1 MKRLLSLF
9 AVTALA
15 TALVANTSITV
26 AAQEP
31 VPAARVQMQPQA
43 AEAEPA
49 NIEAIIVKYVQ
60 PEQYSV
66 LDAQMTTQAADAAEA
81 PVAPMRVLTPDA
93 IQTLSAQ
100 AGVQLTFQ
108 REMSDGAYVLAL
120 PQAAAYTEAAHI
132 SKQIAALGEV
142 DYAEPDGRRAIAL
155 TPDDPRYAEQWHYFA
170 PVTGTYGANLSAAW
184 DIITGSAN
192 IVVAV
197 VDTGIRFDHPDLA
210 GRIVTGTAS
219 GQRGYDFVTNIAA
232 GNDGQTT
239 TATNSRDPDPSD
251 PGDWCGGNDS
261 SWHGTHVAGT
271 IGANSNNGVGVAGVN
286 WVSKILTIRGLG
298 KCGGSVSDIVDG
310 MRWAAGLSVPGLPA
324 NPNPARVVNMSLG
337 STQPE
342 ACSSTE
348 QNAITELF
356 LKGVVVV
363 VAAGNE
369 NGQAGAYSPG
379 NCNRVITVGATN
391 RLGSRASY
399 SNFGTRV
406 DISGPGGIT
415 TIASDPNG
423 ILSTLNAGTT
433 IPTGSIYEFYQ
444 GTSMAT
450 PHVAGV
456 VSLMLSVNPN
466 LNPTQVL
473 NILKSTATPFPA
485 GSTCTTANCG
495 AGILNAAG
503 AVQSSQGT
511 TGVPY
516 KSVYLPVAINQTSS
530 PPPSGG
536 GPLKNGDFEQ
546 GDMMWI
552 AQTLQGVPL
561 IVDTPEI
568 TRSLPQAKP
577 HSGDWAA
584 WLGGFNSEVASIS
597 QVVTVPSNATYLTYW
612 QLISSNETASDC
624 DLDIGRVLVSN
635 VTVAGSVT
643 GLCATS
649 NTYPNWQKKSLNLS
663 AYAGQTVTL
672 AFDFRS
678 DSSVFSSWLLDDIA
692 FSATP

>member
-1 MKRLLSLF
+1 MNRFVSLF
-9 AVTALA
+9 ALTALA
-15 TALVANTSITV
+15 TALVANTTTV
-26 AAQEP
+26 AAQEQ
-31 VPAARVQMQPQA
+31 VPAARAHMQPQVT
-43 AEAEPA
+43 EAETA
-49 NIEAIIVKYVQ
+49 NVEAIIVKYVQ
-60 PEQYSV
+60 PEQFSV
-66 LDAQMTTQAADAAEA
+66 LDAQMTAQAAEAAEA

-93 IQTLSAQ
+93 MQTLSAQ

-120 PQAAAYTEAAHI
+120 PQAATYTEAARI
-132 SKQIAALGEV
+132 AKQIAALGEV

-170 PVTGTYGANLSAAW
+170 PVTGTYGANLPAAW

-197 VDTGIRFDHPDLA
+197 VDTGTRFDHPDLA
-210 GRIVTGTAS
+210 GRVVTGTAS

-271 IGANSNNGVGVAGVN
+271 IGANSNNGIGVAGVN

-348 QNAITELF
+348 QNAINELF
-356 LKGVVVV
+356 VKGVVVV

-369 NGQAGAYSPG
+369 NAQASAYSPG
-379 NCNRVITVGATN
+379 NCTRVITVGATN

-399 SNFGTRV
+399 SNFGARV

-433 IPTGSIYEFYQ
+433 VPAASIYEFYQ

-511 TGVPY
+511 TGTPFR
-516 KSVYLPVAINQTSS
+516 SVYLPIAINQGGT
-530 PPPSGG
+530 GG
-536 GPLKNGDFEQ
+536 GGGSTLQNGGFEQ
-546 GDMMWI
+546 GNVIWQS
-552 AQTLQGVPL
+552 QTNYTEPLIVEDANFLQGVN
-561 IVDTPEI
+561 
-568 TRSLPQAKP
+568 P
-577 HSGDWAA
+577 HSGNWAA
-584 WLGGFNSEVASIS
+584 WLGGYNNENATIR
-597 QVVTVPSNATYLTYW
+597 QVVTVPASAPYLTYW
-612 QLISSNETASDC
+612 QVIASNEAANECGADV
-624 DLDIGRVLVSN
+624 GRVLVSN
-635 VTVAGSVT
+635 VTVPGSET
-643 GLCATS
+643 GLCVTT
-649 NTYPNWQKKSLNLS
+649 NTFPNWQKKSFNLS
-663 AYAGQTVTL
+663 AYAGQSVIL
-672 AFDFRS
+672 DFNFRS
-678 DSSVFSSWLLDDIA
+678 DFGVASSWLLDDIA